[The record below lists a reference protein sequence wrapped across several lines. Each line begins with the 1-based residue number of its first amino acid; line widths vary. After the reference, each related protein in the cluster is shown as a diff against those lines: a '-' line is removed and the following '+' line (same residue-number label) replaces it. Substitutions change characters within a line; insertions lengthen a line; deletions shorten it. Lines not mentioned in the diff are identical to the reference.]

1 MCVGGRWWA
10 AFLLFEEEVDGVFLF
25 DRHGRAGAYG
35 VYIERFQKGLLFF
48 GAVKIRNSRPLV
60 IIKKKRKLL
69 LLGSDATTG
78 ASVTERGK
86 KGRGKSVT
94 I

>member
-10 AFLLFEEEVDGVFLF
+10 AFLSFEEEVDGAFLF

-60 IIKKKRKLL
+60 IIKKKENSCFLA
-69 LLGSDATTG
+69 ATPRRVLRSPSE
-78 ASVTERGK
+78 AKRGE
-86 KGRGKSVT
+86 GRA
-94 I
+94 